1 MPATI
6 DVEKAVEAAG
16 GEQEIEFKLRRFTND
31 VRCLQSIRQD
41 LLRQYKEHWVA
52 VYEGSLAA
60 HARTIEELR
69 QQLSKK
75 GIPVNQAVID
85 FMARERKAMLL

>member
-6 DVEKAVEAAG
+6 DVEKAVQAAG
-16 GEQEIEFKLRRFTND
+16 GEQQIELKIRRFADD

-41 LLRQYKEHWVA
+41 LLRQYMEHWVA
-52 VYEGSLAA
+52 VYEGSLAGY
-60 HARTIEELR
+60 ARTIEELWK
-69 QQLSKK
+69 QLSEK
-75 GIPVNQAVID
+75 GIPGNEAVID